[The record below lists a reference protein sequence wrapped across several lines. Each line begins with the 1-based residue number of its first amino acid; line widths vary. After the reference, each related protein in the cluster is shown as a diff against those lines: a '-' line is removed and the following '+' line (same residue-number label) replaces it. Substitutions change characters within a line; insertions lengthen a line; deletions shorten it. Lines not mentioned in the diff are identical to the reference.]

1 MSKKSTQNLIKGVI
15 LGEARGKFKKCQIC
29 QKEFGIFHKEHQCKR
44 CRRAV
49 CQNCANHH
57 GPVLTDTGFSKQTHR
72 ICNVCKDESD
82 SIKKFIE
89 SQKIGLGKDTYAI
102 EWLKQ
107 SGLTI
112 DLAKKEYDLAQKEND
127 RQKDKA
133 EFLRMK
139 QELQMVMIEFWM
151 NLTFSYREFLF
162 YLMKDIEQDQLQ
174 QQICRVLGAILL
186 QYPEIGY
193 SSDQVIITTFL
204 LCFCSESSAYAIL
217 TILYSEIIPSY
228 LYPLNLKKMPYDYQN
243 ENDQL
248 FQVLEQ
254 GFKIKSSDLQIIK
267 PFIKQRAQRYILSLG
282 INFFQFQTSF
292 YIINQMLVNPKTGY
306 DNFIKSLA
314 VCFYQQF
321 EDIKVFINSLEDIE
335 AQILRNV
342 KSTQCEKDFL
352 LTKNIMFIPHKRV
365 TQSVVISRSTDKKQ
379 SNQIQPEHNRDL
391 KIEVQIK
398 PEQSVSEFAAVQ
410 DKALQ
415 EPKRKSVEVKATIEV
430 DEEKTNLKQYIIK
443 VEETLMLKHKLV
455 TELQNRIKELQN
467 QQPQINNNNSNVDK
481 QLIETNE
488 QLRKRIQ
495 EYEIQISQLEEQN
508 KYSNKLQEDAQDM
521 VVTIQKSN
529 KELEQQLETSL
540 RTNKDLYI
548 QIKDLKNQSSQIQP
562 PSPMTPSREK
572 NYQINIALI
581 QKKNE
586 EQLQQKIDQEQQRIV
601 LLEQQINQSNKE
613 LLGLQQLNQD
623 KLKIIGNLEVRLI
636 ELDST
641 KRENEKLTLEIA
653 ALFKKIEHH
662 ELVIIQQQEDLEDLK
677 AKYEQLSKQ
686 YEIQGEEL
694 DQIRIEKRQNL
705 EEYNRKE
712 NELLL
717 IIEDLKNRLQD
728 MTKQYQTI
736 SDQLNQSLDTNNQLQ
751 NLIQE
756 KDETIKLLE
765 AGIAKGVKKIAEIE
779 ANHHKQKEDD
789 RKTIEELKQI
799 IEQNNQK
806 INKLE
811 KDIAEKDNKLEEHRK
826 EFKALKVIF
835 VTLEEKWT
843 KLDNDHKDLNNRH
856 EKLIAECDEWKKRF
870 NQLDGEHKDLQE
882 KHRLIIIEY
891 EKVKENT
898 NEKMNELKSQNEDL
912 LRKLKVLED
921 KYQLLYNQ
929 HQAVLERLEKE
940 TQNHI
945 KKVGELDL
953 IIIGLEKKAHEYK
966 TLSENQKLEIDNLK
980 SLIKELEGKMA
991 QAEKDQQQRHQQ
1003 LLIQIQA
1010 HLEKLTKLENKNSK
1024 LELDVLDME
1033 KRIQELILY
1042 NQDYKNEIIKQD
1054 EKIAILIKEAQTKES
1069 EIIKLIEVIEKQKL
1083 ELVEHDKI
1091 IIILRQENEKY
1102 KLDLIDYEKIIREL
1116 RQKIKELELIIIE
1129 KEKKIIESEKQIK
1142 KLQTL
1147 LVQFKTLS
1155 EEMASIS

>member
-1 MSKKSTQNLIKGVI
+1 MSRKSTQILIKSVI
-15 LGEARGKFKKCQIC
+15 LNEARGKFKKCQIC
-29 QKEFGIFHKEHQCKR
+29 QKEFGLFHKEHQCKR

-57 GPVLTDTGFSKQTHR
+57 GPVLTEQGFSKQTHR
-72 ICNVCKDESD
+72 ICNTCKDESE

-89 SQKIGLGKDTYAI
+89 QCKIGLGRDSLSI

-107 SGLTI
+107 SGLTV
-112 DLAKKEYDLAQKEND
+112 DLAKKEYELAQKEND
-127 RQKDKA
+127 RAKDKT
-133 EFLRMK
+133 EFLKMK
-139 QELQMVMIEFWM
+139 QELQMVMIDFWI
-151 NLTFSYREFLF
+151 NLTYSFREFLF
-162 YLMKDIEQDQLQ
+162 YLTKDIESDLLQ

-193 SSDQVIITTFL
+193 SSDQVLITTFL
-204 LCFCSESSAYAIL
+204 LCYCSEASAYAIL

-228 LYPLNLKKMPYDYQN
+228 LYPLNIRKSPYDYQN
-243 ENDQL
+243 EIDQVL
-248 FQVLEQ
+248 QVLEQ
-254 GFKIKSSDLQIIK
+254 GFKIKKQDLQIIK
-267 PFIKQRAQRYILSLG
+267 PFVQTRIPRYILSLG
-282 INFFQFQTSF
+282 INLFQFQTSF
-292 YIINQMLVNPKTGY
+292 YLMNQMLVGPKTGY
-306 DNFIKSLA
+306 DNFIKCLS
-314 VCFYQQF
+314 VSFYQQL
-321 EDIKVFINSLEDIE
+321 EDIKYFINAYEDAE

-352 LTKNIMFIPHKRV
+352 QTKMITFIPHKRV
-365 TQSVVISRSTDKKQ
+365 TQSVVIQRSNEKKP
-379 SNQIQPEHNRDL
+379 SNQIQPEHNRDP
-391 KIEVQIK
+391 KVEISIK
-398 PEQSVSEFAAVQ
+398 TDQSMAEYATTQ
-410 DKALQ
+410 DKSFQ
-415 EPKRKSVEVKATIEV
+415 ELRRKSVEVKPTPEV
-430 DEEKTNLKQYIIK
+430 DEEKTNLKQYIEKI
-443 VEETLMLKHKLV
+443 EETLMLKHKLV

-467 QQPQINNNNSNVDK
+467 QPPQINNNQNVDK
-481 QLIETNE
+481 QLIDVNE
-488 QLRKRIQ
+488 QQRKRIQ
-495 EYEIQISQLEEQN
+495 EQDTQISQLEEQI
-508 KYSNKLQEDAQDM
+508 KYSNKLQEDAQEM
-521 VVTIQKSN
+521 VSTIQKSN

-562 PSPMTPSREK
+562 PSPMTPQREK

-586 EQLQQKIDQEQQRIV
+586 EQLQSKLDQEQQKIV
-601 LLEQQINQSNKE
+601 LLEQQINQMNKE

-653 ALFKKIEHH
+653 ALLKKIEHH

-677 AKYEQLSKQ
+677 AKYDQLSKQ
-686 YEIQGEEL
+686 HEIQGEEL

-717 IIEDLKNRLQD
+717 IIEDLKNRLLE
-728 MTKQYQTI
+728 MTKLYQTA

-751 NLIQE
+751 NLVQE
-756 KDETIKLLE
+756 KDENIKILE
-765 AGIAKGVKKIAEIE
+765 AGIAKGIKKIAEIE

-789 RKTIEELKQI
+789 RKTIEELRQI
-799 IEQNNQK
+799 IDQNNQK
-806 INKLE
+806 INELE

-826 EFKALKVIF
+826 EFKTLKVIF
-835 VTLEEKWT
+835 VNLEEKWT
-843 KLDNDHKDLNNRH
+843 KLDNDHKDLNKRH

-912 LRKLKVLED
+912 LRKLKALED
-921 KYQLLYNQ
+921 KHQLLQNQ
-929 HQAVLERLEKE
+929 HQAVLDRLEKE

-980 SLIKELEGKMA
+980 ALIKELEGKMA
-991 QAEKDQQQRHQQ
+991 QAEKDQQHRHQQ
-1003 LLIQIQA
+1003 LIIQITA
-1010 HLEKLTKLENKNSK
+1010 HLEKVAKLENRNSK
-1024 LELDVLDME
+1024 LELDVVDME

-1054 EKIAILIKEAQTKES
+1054 EKITILIKEAQTKES
-1069 EIIKLIEVIEKQKL
+1069 EIMKLIEVIEKQKL
-1083 ELVEHDKI
+1083 ELVEYNKI
-1091 IIILRQENEKY
+1091 IIILKQENEKQ

-1116 RQKIKELELIIIE
+1116 RQKIQELELIIVE
-1129 KEKKIIESEKQIK
+1129 KEKKIVEQEKSIK

-1155 EEMASIS
+1155 EEMAQIN